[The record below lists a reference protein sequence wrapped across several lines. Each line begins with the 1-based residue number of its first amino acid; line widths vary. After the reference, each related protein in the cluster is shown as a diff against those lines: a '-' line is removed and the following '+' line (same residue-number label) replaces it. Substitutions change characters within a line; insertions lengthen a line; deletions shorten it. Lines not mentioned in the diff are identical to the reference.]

1 MIETVSAA
9 EVVLTSAFSLH
20 LSQRRAPL
28 SCPRAK
34 VWLRRNRHSLTELAM
49 EEGLEMAVDAINAV
63 SKLAA
68 SSSAVGAG
76 ATTMSLAA
84 VLAVLLV
91 LGGVMAAAAAR
102 KR

>member
-1 MIETVSAA
+1 MIETASAA
-9 EVVLTSAFSLH
+9 EAVLTSAFSLH

-34 VWLRRNRHSLTELAM
+34 VWLRRNRHTLTELAM

-63 SKLAA
+63 SRLAS
-68 SSSAVGAG
+68 SSSAVGPG